1 MRKVSHR
8 NLQKHDTISDND
20 MRIIYNCF
28 VNVSNCCG
36 ALVVILKL
44 HRYNSHKL
52 DCTCMHMHVLF
63 VYFHGILLYICVC
76 YLVADPKN
84 RDLPVAFDGST
95 FLQYPN
101 EITVQ

>member
-1 MRKVSHR
+1 
-8 NLQKHDTISDND
+8 
-20 MRIIYNCF
+20 
-28 VNVSNCCG
+28 
-36 ALVVILKL
+36 
-44 HRYNSHKL
+44 
-52 DCTCMHMHVLF
+52 MHMRVLF

>member
-8 NLQKHDTISDND
+8 KLQKHDTISDND

-28 VNVSNCCG
+28 FNVSNCCG

-52 DCTCMHMHVLF
+52 DCTCMH
-63 VYFHGILLYICVC
+63 YLYIFMEYCCISVF
-76 YLVADPKN
+76 V
-84 RDLPVAFDGST
+84 
-95 FLQYPN
+95 
-101 EITVQ
+101 I